1 MRLRPL
7 GKTGLLVSPLGLG
20 AAEIGFAGMAQPA
33 ATELLHF
40 AIDHGINVIDTAAV
54 YETSEERIGNALGP
68 RRRQCVLASKCGWAA
83 EGKSS
88 PASWTEENIRR
99 SIDRSLV
106 RLRTDHIDVM
116 LLHSC
121 DRPVLERGEAL
132 AALRKAQ
139 EAGKVRFIGY
149 SGDGETAEFA
159 CRLTEVSVIET
170 SINICDQANIET
182 VLPAAREADVGVL
195 AKRSLAN
202 GAWRRLEEF
211 PPAYREFYREYIR
224 PYADRFQAMGIKLA
238 EWGATE
244 MRWAEVALRFVL
256 AQPGV
261 HVALAGSASLEHLF
275 DNLQA
280 ARRGP
285 LPKEM
290 VDRLRQVFSQAE
302 SRSGEKWGALR

>member
-1 MRLRPL
+1 MRLQPL
-7 GKTGLLVSPLGLG
+7 GKTGLPVSSLGLG
-20 AAEIGFAGMAQPA
+20 AAEIGFTGMGQAA

-40 AIDHGINVIDTAAV
+40 AIDHGINVIDTAAG
-54 YETSEERIGNALGP
+54 YETSEERIGSALGP
-68 RRRQCVLASKCGWAA
+68 RRRQCVLVSKCGWAE
-83 EGKSS
+83 EGETS
-88 PASWTEENIRR
+88 PASWTEESIGR
-99 SIDRSLV
+99 SIDRSLA
-106 RLRTDHIDVM
+106 RLRTDHVDVM

-149 SGDGETAEFA
+149 SGDGEAAEFA
-159 CRLTEVSVIET
+159 CRLEEVSVIET

-182 VLPAAREADVGVL
+182 VLPAARKAHVGVL
-195 AKRSLAN
+195 AKRPLAN
-202 GAWRRLEEF
+202 GAWRPLEEIH
-211 PPAYREFYREYIR
+211 PAYREYVR
-224 PYADRFQAMGIKLA
+224 PYADRFRTMGVKLA

-244 MRWAEVALRFVL
+244 MRWAEAALRFAL

-261 HVALAGSASLEHLF
+261 HVALAGSARFEHLF

-290 VDRLRQVFSQAE
+290 VDRLRQAFGQAE

>member
-1 MRLRPL
+1 MRMQLEPL

-20 AAEIGFAGMAQPA
+20 AAEIGFTGMDQPA

-40 AIDHGINVIDTAAV
+40 AIDHGINVIDTAAG

-68 RRRQCVLASKCGWAA
+68 RRRRCVLVSKCGWVE
-83 EGKSS
+83 EGETS
-88 PASWTEENIRR
+88 PASWTEKSIGD
-99 SIDRSLV
+99 SIDCSLR
-106 RLRTDHIDVM
+106 RLRTDHVDVM

-159 CRLTEVSVIET
+159 CRLAEVSVIET
-170 SINICDQANIET
+170 SINLCDQANIET
-182 VLPAAREADVGVL
+182 VLPVAREAHIGVL
-195 AKRSLAN
+195 AKRALAN
-202 GAWRRLEEF
+202 GAWRPLAKVH
-211 PPAYREFYREYIR
+211 PAYREYVR
-224 PYADRFQAMGIKLA
+224 PYADRFQAMGIQLA

-244 MRWAEVALRFVL
+244 MSWAEAALRFAV

-261 HVALAGSASLEHLF
+261 HVALVGSASFEHLYE
-275 DNLQA
+275 NLEA

-285 LPKEM
+285 LPKEI
-290 VDRLRQVFSQAE
+290 VSRLRQAFRQAE